1 MRLNKQCA
9 PAGNQFMHKQDIQT
23 IVNAACETADSIVGA
38 RTWKTVEDASA
49 MHDLIFW
56 DMLAKYL
63 PDMCIADVQRLRPC

>member
-23 IVNAACETADSIVGA
+23 IVDAACETADTIVGA
-38 RTWKTVEDASA
+38 RTWKTVEDANA

-56 DMLAKYL
+56 DMLTKYL
-63 PDMCIADVQRLRPC
+63 PDMCIADVQRFRPC